1 MEQIGNDPRLIN
13 LNVIL
18 NDMLPPA
25 KPYLLSLLRL
35 LKQHHQL
42 GIKYPNVRVYGGY
55 SLLNHYTLS
64 LIYMYILF
72 QYNAVFHYGFIVQFE
87 GIYFDTFSSVLSAQN
102 SFIYVTLC
110 FYVVLKFFYFCEV
123 QYCNFNGSC
132 IRILALSTIL
142 IMPNLKHG
150 WFHCLLNMFFT
161 SFFYILMFLLQKSF
175 TFLVIISRNFIIL

>member
-1 MEQIGNDPRLIN
+1 MPGTVARTESEISYTIPGIITFLKRNQMKQIGNGPRLIN

-55 SLLNHYTLS
+55 SLLNPYTLS

-72 QYNAVFHYGFIVQFE
+72 QYNAVFHYGFIVCSLRA
-87 GIYFDTFSSVLSAQN
+87 Y
-102 SFIYVTLC
+102 
-110 FYVVLKFFYFCEV
+110 
-123 QYCNFNGSC
+123 
-132 IRILALSTIL
+132 IL
-142 IMPNLKHG
+142 IPLAVFSLLRITSSMWLCVSM
-150 WFHCLLNMFFT
+150 WFWNFSISVKYGT
-161 SFFYILMFLLQKSF
+161 VILMGVALEFWHYSQY
-175 TFLVIISRNFIIL
+175 